1 MELNKIISLIERYT
15 NELYVAGSDN
25 NIETALPDML
35 ANNLLLIRGLLVQLI
50 DKVAESELEYR
61 NTKSSRYDKLI
72 AEGMKKSP
80 AFDQLEMEKDLIQMK
95 ISTERVRNYLK
106 YTDGLCTSIQSVLKF
121 KTSTNT

>member
-15 NELYVAGSDN
+15 NELYIAGSDN